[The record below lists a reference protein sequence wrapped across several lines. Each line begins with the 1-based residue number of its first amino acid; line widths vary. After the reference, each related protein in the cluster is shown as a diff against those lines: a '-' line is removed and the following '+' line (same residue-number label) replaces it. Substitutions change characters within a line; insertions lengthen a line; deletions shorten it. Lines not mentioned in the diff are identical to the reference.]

1 MRLFKAR
8 NYIFCLLILLFV
20 STTVKSQTPAEENY
34 FSVQN
39 RLRFGNYLFSEKD
52 YLRAVDEFREYLKKE
67 NNDTIQFK
75 VAECFLRINRFD
87 EASANYKTLF
97 FHSPLSDN
105 ARLGFYKS
113 LFFKNDFPLL
123 KEFADNKDYLPESFE
138 EEVQRLKYI
147 SYFLDN
153 STLPDTNKFIQYF
166 PDSNRADISEFYLM
180 KQYPPKKNPTKAALL
195 SAVVPGLG
203 KIYTEQIGD
212 GITAFITTG
221 LLTFLSINNFNHDHN
236 FRGWLFAGLTA
247 FSYAGNIYG
256 SAASAHVYNAGI
268 KLSFDKEIKLYFE
281 KRNYF
286 LPNND
291 WLK

>member
-1 MRLFKAR
+1 MHLFKAR
-8 NYIFCLLILLFV
+8 NYTLHILILLFV
-20 STTVKSQTPAEENY
+20 FTTVKAQTTAEDNY
-34 FSVQN
+34 FSGVN
-39 RLRFGNYLFSEKD
+39 RLKFGNYLFSEKD
-52 YLRAVDEFREYLKKE
+52 YLRAIDEFREYLKTE

-75 VAECFLRINRFD
+75 VAESFLRINRFK
-87 EASANYKTLF
+87 EAAENFKSLF
-97 FHSPLSDN
+97 FHSPLSDE

-113 LFFKNDFPLL
+113 LFFQKDFPLL
-123 KEFADNKDYLPESFE
+123 KEYADNMDYLPESFGE
-138 EEVQRLKYI
+138 EIQRLRYI
-147 SYFLDN
+147 SYFSDN
-153 STLPDTNKFIQYF
+153 STLPDTNKFIQLF
-166 PDSNRADISEFYLM
+166 PDSSHADIYKFYLM
-180 KQYPPKKNPTKAALL
+180 KNYPPKKNPTKAALL

-203 KIYTEQIGD
+203 KIYSEQIGD

-221 LLTFLSINNFNHDHN
+221 LLTFLSVNNFNHDHN
-236 FRGWLFAGLTA
+236 FRGWLFAGMAA

-256 SAASAHVYNAGI
+256 SAASAHVYNAGV